1 MTTLNEILEAASRAD
16 AAGDSAG
23 AALLVAEAQKL
34 MQPVKASGVGPEN
47 PEFSQV
53 QAPPRADAPGQASAP
68 RPDNFGDT
76 FADATAAPRAA
87 FGAFA
92 GGLTGGESPSRQFF
106 ANDPMTKGLPGPVLT
121 GLGAVGD
128 TAMTGLSALG
138 VGYAGAAGLV
148 GEALGG
154 SPTGENKLARDLM
167 MMGEVAVPEMAG
179 VSSTMRMGAGVGK
192 AAAIAEK
199 VPTQRQAV
207 ARAADDLGI
216 TPSLG
221 MTGKTGGMVAAGLE
235 KVPFS
240 GQIIAKDA
248 MRAVSEVEGAFQAI
262 RGRIGSPL
270 SPDAAGAAL
279 QEGLRGFVSQFKDR
293 AGKLFDAV
301 DAKIPKETQVDLKTT
316 QSAIAESKQYF
327 AGNPKLAAKL
337 GLNDWDAV
345 MGEAAQNGVNWQATK
360 QLRSKIGE
368 ALGSARGALADE
380 DVGRL
385 KQLYGAL
392 TQDMEAAAKA
402 AGPEAYSA
410 WKRANGFYKSG
421 ATRIERN
428 LDSLIGKDPASGP
441 NGERAFEAFSAMAKA
456 DRAGSDVMRMQRI
469 KSSMPKDAWN
479 TVSASIVERLGK
491 SRPGQQS
498 AAGDA
503 FSPATFLTEW
513 NKLAPD
519 AKKVLLPE
527 DVRFELEKLAKV
539 SEGVRASGLER
550 NMSNTGT
557 VTAGGAIGAGLVTA
571 PTTTLSALAGANITA
586 RALTSSPFLRAVNA
600 MARGDAK
607 AISAMAQGK
616 GPFAADAKEIMRL
629 MAADAAAGDTAN
641 TNLAPAAARS
651 NR

>member
-1 MTTLNEILEAASRAD
+1 MTTLNEILEAAARAD

-23 AALLVAEAQKL
+23 ASLLVAEAQKL
-34 MQPVKASGVGPEN
+34 MQPQKSSGIGPEN
-47 PEFSQV
+47 PEFSPV
-53 QAPPRADAPGQASAP
+53 QNPPRADANTVPTGP
-68 RPDNFGDT
+68 RPDRFGDT
-76 FADATAAPRAA
+76 IAAATEGPRAA
-87 FGAFA
+87 LGAYA
-92 GGLTGGESPSRQFF
+92 GGLVDQSKSPTMAALP
-106 ANDPMTKGLPGPVLT
+106 ANMPFK
-121 GLGAVGD
+121 GAVAGVGD
-128 TAMTGLSALG
+128 LAMTGLSALG

-148 GEALGG
+148 GEAFGG
-154 SPTGENKLARDLM
+154 SPTGESQLARDLM
-167 MMGEVAVPEMAG
+167 LAGEVAVPELAG
-179 VSSTMRMGAGVGK
+179 VSSTVRMGAGVGK
-192 AAAIAEK
+192 AAALAEK
-199 VPTQRQAV
+199 APTQRQAI

-221 MTGKTGGMVAAGLE
+221 MTGKTGAMAAATLE

-248 MRAVSEVEGAFQAI
+248 ARAVSEVEGAFQAI
-262 RGRIGSPL
+262 RGRVGTPL

-279 QEGLRGFVSQFKDR
+279 QEGLRGFVSKFKAS

-301 DAKIPKETQVDLKTT
+301 DAKIPKTTQVDLTST
-316 QSAIAESKQYF
+316 QAAIAESKQYF
-327 AGNPKLAAKL
+327 AANPKLAAKL

-345 MGEAAQNGVNWQATK
+345 MSEAAQNGVNWQATK

-441 NGERAFEAFSAMAKA
+441 NAERAFEAFSAMAKS
-456 DRAGSDVMRMQRI
+456 DRASSDVVRMQRI

-527 DVRFELEKLAKV
+527 DVRIELEKLAKV
-539 SEGVRASGLER
+539 SEGVRSSGLER

-557 VTAGGAIGAGLVTA
+557 VTVGGAAGAGLVTT
-571 PTTTLSALAGANITA
+571 PTTTLSLLAGANISA
-586 RALTSSPFLRAVNA
+586 RALTSTAFLRGINS
-600 MARGDAK
+600 MARGDARVV
-607 AISAMAQGK
+607 SAMAQGK
-616 GPFAADAKEIMRL
+616 GPFAADAKEILRL
-629 MAADAAAGDTAN
+629 MAADAATGDTAN
-641 TNLAPAAARS
+641 SNAAPAAARI